1 MTLYTPVMALGDRVK
16 ALRKERAMTQ
26 EDLAGRSGLA
36 LATIQ
41 RAERGER
48 LSADTIAS
56 LAAAFDL
63 RATDLTSSE
72 QAQGDQ
78 PYLPLETIRSGRQLV
93 GLIGRGESLDFGFV
107 ELSDLGQ
114 AELVEQLQAWCSP
127 LGPSRIPAGAVA
139 QVKLELEA
147 LQLLNAMTE
156 HGLTVTG
163 ATFTVTA
170 YEVDDDCGAGQ
181 PVLMGQCDYVCTVLR
196 VGTRDELVDRA
207 YVMDGL
213 SKWQNPGPE
222 VVFSPQP
229 DTLEDWLR
237 DLGTA

>member
-1 MTLYTPVMALGDRVK
+1 MTLYTPIMALGDRVK
-16 ALRKERAMTQ
+16 TLRKEPAMTQ

-56 LAAAFDL
+56 LAAAFDVH
-63 RATDLTSSE
+63 ATDLTSSE
-72 QAQGDQ
+72 QAPDDK

-114 AELVEQLQAWCSP
+114 AELVQQLQAWCSP
-127 LGPSRIPAGAVA
+127 LGPSRIPAGAIA

-147 LQLLNAMTE
+147 LRLLNAMAE

-181 PVLMGQCDYVCTVLR
+181 PVLMG
-196 VGTRDELVDRA
+196 
-207 YVMDGL
+207 
-213 SKWQNPGPE
+213 
-222 VVFSPQP
+222 
-229 DTLEDWLR
+229 
-237 DLGTA
+237 

>member
-1 MTLYTPVMALGDRVK
+1 MTIYTPIMALGDRVK
-16 ALRKERAMTQ
+16 TLRKERAMTQ

-63 RATDLTSSE
+63 YTTDLTSSA
-72 QAQGDQ
+72 QAQDAQ

-127 LGPSRIPAGAVA
+127 LGLA
-139 QVKLELEA
+139 
-147 LQLLNAMTE
+147 
-156 HGLTVTG
+156 VTG

-181 PVLMGQCDYVCTVLR
+181 PVLMGQCDYVCAVLR

-213 SKWQNPGPE
+213 GKWENPGPE
-222 VVFSPQP
+222 VVFPPQP
-229 DTLEDWLR
+229 DTMEDWLR